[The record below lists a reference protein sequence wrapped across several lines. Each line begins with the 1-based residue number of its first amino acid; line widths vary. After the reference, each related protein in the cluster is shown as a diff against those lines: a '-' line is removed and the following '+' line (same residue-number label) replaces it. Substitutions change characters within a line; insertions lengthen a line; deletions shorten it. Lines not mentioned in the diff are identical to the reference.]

1 MDNLDLGKKMD
12 LMKND
17 FDLVEKSKQVL
28 VGTSNLFS
36 KSLQWQDKIEKTR
49 HTRCVN

>member
-17 FDLVEKSKQVL
+17 FDLVEESNQVL
-28 VGTSNLFS
+28 VGTNNLFS
-36 KSLQWQDKIEKTR
+36 KSLQWQDKIEKNKA
-49 HTRCVN
+49 HKVC